1 MKSNFEKSLKLV
13 LKHEGGYVNHRAD
26 PGGPTNLGVTLA
38 TAKRLGVDVDGDGDT
53 DIDDIKKLKPV
64 HAALVYR
71 NSYWNS
77 VRGDDLPFGVDYV
90 VFDFAVNSGV
100 SRASKFLQRA
110 AKVKADG
117 VIGPVTLDAVYSLD
131 SAKLIAVICNARRTW
146 LRGLSTWPTFGKG
159 WERRVAG
166 VKKDGVALS
175 RTIFPMETANPSLE
189 TSMFGPIRLRSDFIA
204 SVPRPRTGL
213 LTGQPLARPHPHS
226 AGSYGWLTALLSIIA
241 SPFKGSTR

>member
-1 MKSNFEKSLKLV
+1 
-13 LKHEGGYVNHRAD
+13 
-26 PGGPTNLGVTLA
+26 
-38 TAKRLGVDVDGDGDT
+38 
-53 DIDDIKKLKPV
+53 V

-117 VIGPVTLDAVYSLD
+117 VIGPVTLDAVHSLD

-175 RTIFPMETANPSLE
+175 RTIFP
-189 TSMFGPIRLRSDFIA
+189 GRLRSDFIA

>member
-175 RTIFPMETANPSLE
+175 RTIFP
-189 TSMFGPIRLRSDFIA
+189 GRLRSDFIA